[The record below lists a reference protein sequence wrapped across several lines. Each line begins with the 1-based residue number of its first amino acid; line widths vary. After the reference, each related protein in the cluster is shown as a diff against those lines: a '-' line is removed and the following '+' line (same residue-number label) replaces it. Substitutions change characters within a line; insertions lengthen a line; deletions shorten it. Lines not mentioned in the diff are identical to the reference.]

1 MQDQHT
7 RNTTGSARRAVL
19 CALSVLGVLA
29 AAVIAPGLGWPTGL
43 GVLGVVT
50 LVLVVILLAATPDDD
65 VGAGNASDRAPQ

>member
-7 RNTTGSARRAVL
+7 RNTLNAARRAVL
-19 CALSVLGVLA
+19 CALSVLGVVA
-29 AAVIAPGLGWPTGL
+29 AAVIAPALGWPTGL

-65 VGAGNASDRAPQ
+65 PAGNASDPAA

>member
-7 RNTTGSARRAVL
+7 RNTVTSARRAVL

-29 AAVIAPGLGWPTGL
+29 AAVIAPGLGWPTGV

-50 LVLVVILLAATPDDD
+50 LVLVVILLAAAPDDD
-65 VGAGNASDRAPQ
+65 TVSGSAPDRARR